1 MFQRFLIQ
9 FTDFIFVEH
18 KMEPSDIIFLP
29 GNSFPQM
36 AEAAAGLWTSGLA
49 PLILPSG
56 HHSVLEENFQG
67 VRDRTG
73 RYSGCFPTEWDFMKH
88 ILHLHGIPDSAVLM
102 ENTATFTYEN
112 ALRSRELTDRMKIQI
127 HKAIICCNSYHARRC
142 LLYYQLLYPETELRV
157 YPVDTGINKS
167 NWYQTNK
174 GIDIVL
180 GEIERCGGQFHD
192 ILKNL

>member
-1 MFQRFLIQ
+1 MFQRFLTQ

-18 KMEPSDIIFLP
+18 EMEPSDIIFLP

-36 AEAAAGLWTSGLA
+36 AEAAAGLWNSGFA

-56 HHSVLEENFQG
+56 YHGILEENFQG

-73 RYSGCFPTEWDFMKH
+73 RYGGCFPTEWDFMKH
-88 ILHLHGIPDSAVLM
+88 ILHLHGVPDSAVLM

-112 ALRSRELTDRMKIQI
+112 ALCSRELTDKLKIQVS
-127 HKAIICCNSYHARRC
+127 KAIICCNSYHARRC
-142 LLYYQLLYPETELRV
+142 LLYYQLLYPDAELLV

-167 NWYQTNK
+167 NWYQTDK

-180 GEIERCGGQFHD
+180 GEIERCGGQFHN
-192 ILKNL
+192 ILRNL